1 MVTREQILNKLPP
14 FNNRRDVLVNDQ
26 DVADIITGIL
36 ATHQQYAKQY
46 DKIAPYFI
54 GANNYETG
62 RNIWTFLKNNVRYK
76 VEPESAQM
84 LKSPAAIV
92 TGTVNGR
99 TNTSDCKNMSLFTGG
114 VLSAINRAGG
124 RINWAYRF
132 ASYKLWD
139 KVPQHVFVVIN
150 PDTNNEI
157 WVDAVLPTYNNK
169 KQYYYKTDRK
179 VNNMAL
185 VALSGTMAGK
195 GKAKRQQKKA
205 EKQAGKGAKR
215 ANAKERR
222 KQFFKKLKD
231 KAKKAGKLIL
241 KYNPATAASRN
252 AFLLLVKVNARSL
265 ATNLK
270 KLKDRGN
277 TEAQTLWT
285 KIGGNVATLNEAIDS
300 GAKKKRL
307 GVIMG
312 PAKMVIQTQSGPRN
326 VKPAGQPLSARRDVP
341 IREKADRFTT
351 GEGGEKEARFT
362 TPTGGGRVRSLVTIK
377 TVRKPTGNTEAALT
391 AFVPTVVAPA
401 VPTTPAG
408 GYGGGYGGG
417 GSYPGYDEAPS
428 EQPQATETIDESLL
442 ENIDEE
448 GNVIGADPLVSGGAI
463 AAAMPIIT
471 LILKILKK
479 NKVSTEADDKNLL
492 DDLTKATD
500 AAGEEAMEDVEKE
513 ADGITTPTG
522 DKILEGTKQQP
533 AAGTGKFPIMPVV
546 LIGGGLLAFTL
557 LKKRK

>member
-150 PDTNNEI
+150 PDTKNEI

-205 EKQAGKGAKR
+205 EKQAAKGGASP
-215 ANAKERR
+215 KEKR
-222 KQFFKKLKD
+222 KQFFKKLKE

-285 KIGGNVATLNEAIDS
+285 KIGGNVATLNAAIDS

-312 PAKMVIQTQSGPRN
+312 A
-326 VKPAGQPLSARRDVP
+326 VKSQ
-341 IREKADRFTT
+341 RFTT
-351 GEGGEKEARFT
+351 GEGGAKEARFT

-377 TVRKPTGNTEAALT
+377 TVRTPAGNTEAALT
-391 AFVPTVVAPA
+391 AFVPTVVAPT
-401 VPTTPAG
+401 VPTTPA
-408 GYGGGYGGG
+408 GGYGGG

-442 ENIDEE
+442 ENIDDQ
-448 GNVIGADPLVSGGAI
+448 GNIIGADPLVSGGAI

-500 AAGEEAMEDVEKE
+500 AAGEEAMADVEKE

-533 AAGTGKFPIMPVV
+533 AAGGGKFPIMPVV